1 MYVPTDSIIEAH
13 FWRNCSRTK
22 VWYEWAV
29 TSPDNS
35 PIHNVGGRSYW
46 IGL

>member
-1 MYVPTDSIIEAH
+1 MYVPKGSIVEVH
-13 FWRNCSRTK
+13 FWRNVSRTK

-29 TSPDNS
+29 TSPDVS